1 MHLSEDDLILH
12 YYDEETAAQRTRA
25 TEHLASCTECRAADV
40 RLRRVLALVG
50 SAPAAEPREGLEG
63 RVWASMQDRLGP
75 EPSWW
80 RRGVDALPGRWAAAI
95 AAAAV
100 VLVAFAA
107 GWFARGG
114 RETITPAGIETAAN
128 PPDERVL
135 ILAVGDHLE
144 RSQMVLIELMN
155 AGEDSAAA
163 LAGERE
169 RAGELVA
176 ANRLFRQTAALAGD
190 ETLDD
195 VLDDLERVLLEFVNG
210 PSEVTADELNVLRA
224 RIEGRGILFRVRVLT
239 SEIRARERQHAA
251 GRLSGRP
258 S

>member
-12 YYDEETAAQRTRA
+12 YYDEETAARRTRV
-25 TEHLASCTECRAADV
+25 TEHLASCAECRTADE

-63 RVWASMQDRLGP
+63 RVWARLQDRLTP

-80 RRGVDALPGRWAAAI
+80 RRGIFSWRRAAAI
-95 AAAAV
+95 AMT
-100 VLVAFAA
+100 LIAFAV

-114 RETITPAGIETAAN
+114 REAVAPAGIETAAN
-128 PPDERVL
+128 PPEERVL
-135 ILAVGDHLE
+135 IVAVGDHLE

-155 AGEDSAAA
+155 ASEDSGAT
-163 LAGERE
+163 LASERE

-176 ANRLFRQTAALAGD
+176 ANRLLRQSAALAGD
-190 ETLDD
+190 QTLDD

-210 PSEVTADELNVLRA
+210 PSDAAAGELDALRA
-224 RIEGRGILFRVRVLT
+224 RIESRGILFRVRVLT
-239 SEIRARERQHAA
+239 SEIRARERQNAA
-251 GRLSGRP
+251 ARQSGRP